1 MTRVQRKLA
10 QGRIIVCSNCGK
22 IARGKQPGCIAKG
35 WLSKYISYDDSIYGC
50 SEECFNQ
57 AKENRNV
64 GNKTKRLQRAGSP

>member
-1 MTRVQRKLA
+1 MARVQRKIA

-35 WLSKYISYDDSIYGC
+35 WMSKYISYGDSIYGC

-57 AKENRNV
+57 AKEKRDV
-64 GNKTKRLQRAGSP
+64 GNKNKGLPS